1 MISESLQS
9 QDKDH
14 SPPKRL
20 PFHGHRR
27 LYFEINYK
35 TRIQRQ
41 GKYSHLKTI
50 KTAFPRQTRYASFPV
65 AWVLS
70 PSEILILL
78 QMFISFLRKTC
89 HIQLLYISRLYVTSI
104 IRTVAIFVDIYLRI
118 SYCVLIFTVDL
129 PVKSNKSIN
138 DRYETTS

>member
-9 QDKDH
+9 QDKGH

-35 TRIQRQ
+35 TRVQRQ

-50 KTAFPRQTRYASFPV
+50 KTAFPRQTRNAPFPV
-65 AWVLS
+65 AWILS
-70 PSEILILL
+70 PSEILIFLRT
-78 QMFISFLRKTC
+78 FISFLRKIC
-89 HIQLLYISRLYVTSI
+89 HIRLLYISRLYVTSV
-104 IRTVAIFVDIYLRI
+104 IRTVAIFVDICLRI
-118 SYCVLIFTVDL
+118 RYCVLKFIVDL
-129 PVKSNKSIN
+129 PVKSNNSIN